1 MNSGRPL
8 EIFAGLLHVCV
19 LRWTQQNKLRAP
31 HAVASPPKTI
41 RSKTNF
47 GLRDA
52 STLTRRT
59 TCATT
64 LFPPVP
70 GVSVWDYAMIGC
82 FFGKKIKQL
91 QSINHRE
98 LIKFEDSYKL
108 CHDYFPSPAVD
119 EAFLRQR
126 HFIVRAHF
134 FLFLFFWRMF
144 WRHAPSPGLSE
155 MARKTPRSS
164 TPLLVSRF

>member
-1 MNSGRPL
+1 MRL
-8 EIFAGLLHVCV
+8 EVDSAKQAARAACRRFAPESHPFKD
-19 LRWTQQNKLRAP
+19 KLRA
-31 HAVASPPKTI
+31 A
-41 RSKTNF
+41 
-47 GLRDA
+47 
-52 STLTRRT
+52 RRLDPDQKNY

-64 LFPPVP
+64 LSPSPA
-70 GVSVWDYAMIGC
+70 SLRLQDYAMIGC
-82 FFGKKIKQL
+82 FFDKKMKQL

-134 FLFLFFWRMF
+134 FIFLFFWRMF

-155 MARKTPRSS
+155 MARKTPRFS
-164 TPLLVSRF
+164 TPLLGSRH

>member
-1 MNSGRPL
+1 MPSLRPRKPSAQRQTSG
-8 EIFAGLLHVCV
+8 
-19 LRWTQQNKLRAP
+19 
-31 HAVASPPKTI
+31 
-41 RSKTNF
+41 
-47 GLRDA
+47 
-52 STLTRRT
+52 
-59 TCATT
+59 CATPRPRPEE
-64 LFPPVP
+64 LPAQRRYPRP
-70 GVSVWDYAMIGC
+70 RHLSAWDYAMIGC
-82 FFGKKIKQL
+82 FFGKKMKQL

-144 WRHAPSPGLSE
+144 WRHRHAPSPGLSGLSE
-155 MARKTPRSS
+155 MAQKTPRFS
-164 TPLLVSRF
+164 TPLLGSRH